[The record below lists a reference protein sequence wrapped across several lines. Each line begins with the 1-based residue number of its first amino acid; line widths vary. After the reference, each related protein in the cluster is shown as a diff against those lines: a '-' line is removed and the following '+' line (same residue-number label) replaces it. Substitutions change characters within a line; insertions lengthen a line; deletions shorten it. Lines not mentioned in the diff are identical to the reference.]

1 MKWGENKAG
10 AKLEVLR
17 LAKSNLMILTAP
29 RTSLSLL
36 LSALMMTW
44 MVLLHPPWLLHL
56 LLLSDIVIVSSM
68 AWSRAKENVVGL
80 LVV

>member
-44 MVLLHPPWLLHL
+44 MVLLYPPWLLHL